1 MKCPKCGYNSFE
13 YHDSCTK
20 CSNDLT
26 GFKNTFGLK
35 AIVLPQEARTVMAE
49 SLMSDSSELV
59 QETADVP
66 NDMFS
71 FDVPEDDTLSGGEVA
86 PKEDPFSFDDDPLD
100 VPGAGNDFSFDD
112 EQLSPQSGADTN
124 AFADLLEST
133 PRKDDDPFSAPSA
146 PPTAPAPAASS
157 PGEFDVNSFSW
168 DEPAAAGDAA
178 AKPAADDFNSLFGD
192 KDDAFK

>member
-35 AIVLPQEARTVMAE
+35 AIVLPQEARIAMAE
-49 SLMSDSSELV
+49 SFVTDSSGLT
-59 QETADVP
+59 QEPVDAP

-71 FDVPEDDTLSGGEVA
+71 FDVPEDETLSGDMAA
-86 PKEDPFSFDDDPLD
+86 PKEDPFSFDDEPAVASDS
-100 VPGAGNDFSFDD
+100 GSDFSFDD
-112 EQLSPQSGADTN
+112 DQLAPQDSADTN

-133 PRKDDDPFSAPSA
+133 SQIEDDPFSVSS
-146 PPTAPAPAASS
+146 PTPAPAADS
-157 PGEFDVNSFSW
+157 PGEFDMNSFSW
-168 DEPAAAGDAA
+168 DEPVTNGEAA
-178 AKPAADDFNSLFGD
+178 AKPVDDDFNSLFGD
-192 KDDAFK
+192 KDGASK